1 MAFTTY
7 AELKTAAALWV
18 ARTDLGAVMDDFVT
32 LAEARIKR
40 EILSRFTEAKVTST
54 AAKLMALPTD
64 LGQLLRVSITVG
76 TEEIQLDYLPS
87 RVIDDGETGQPEF
100 YTVETAQL
108 RLIPAPTATIS
119 CNVYYVPKL
128 PALSLGANWLLLNHP
143 DVYLWATCCEA
154 AKYLK
159 DGDDETR
166 FEQRLQ
172 SAAASLQAQSE
183 RLRLGSSS
191 RLVIR
196 ARNVR

>member
-18 ARTDLGAVMDDFVT
+18 ARTDLTAVLDDFVT
-32 LAEARIKR
+32 LAEARLKR
-40 EILSRFTEAKVTST
+40 EILSRFTEVKVTASAT
-54 AAKLMALPTD
+54 ELMTLPTD
-64 LGQLLRVSITVG
+64 LGQLLRVCIVVG
-76 TEEIQLDYLPS
+76 TEDIQLDYLPA
-87 RVIDDGETGQPEF
+87 RAIDDGAPGQPEF

-108 RLIPAPTATIS
+108 RLIPAPSGTIS
-119 CNVYYVPKL
+119 VTIYYVPKL
-128 PALSLGANWLLLNHP
+128 PALSLGPNWLLINHP

-154 AKYLK
+154 AKFLK
-159 DGDDETR
+159 DGDDEAR

-183 RLRLGSSS
+183 RLRLGASS
-191 RLVIR
+191 RLSIR